1 MKVPKILAK
10 SSEIWRNLGDSAIEK
25 PDQLTADLDDDKA
38 RRDQQFV
45 FVVSNAT
52 TIVDLGSQ
60 KVQHFIWYILACK
73 ARSSLQ
79 KIFSWIFWTQ
89 LLYSVLFCLPNA
101 LRSLPVSSRIGSLL
115 VFVDEK
121 HELLPANCQVL
132 SWALRYAEH
141 TLVVKA
147 SPIAKTKKYTL
158 YNTTI

>member
-79 KIFSWIFWTQ
+79 KIFSWIF
-89 LLYSVLFCLPNA
+89 
-101 LRSLPVSSRIGSLL
+101 
-115 VFVDEK
+115 
-121 HELLPANCQVL
+121 
-132 SWALRYAEH
+132 
-141 TLVVKA
+141 
-147 SPIAKTKKYTL
+147 
-158 YNTTI
+158 